1 MSKMLHSTVDVIE
14 ALGGTKAVAELTG
27 RTYPAAFNWRY
38 SKFPANTY
46 LAIQSALKE
55 RGLEAPP
62 ELWGMTQSEDA

>member
-1 MSKMLHSTVDVIE
+1 MALKSSIEVIDK
-14 ALGGTKAVAELTG
+14 LGGTAAVAELTG
-27 RTYPAAFNWRY
+27 RKYNAVWMWRAFG
-38 SKFPANTY
+38 KFPANTY